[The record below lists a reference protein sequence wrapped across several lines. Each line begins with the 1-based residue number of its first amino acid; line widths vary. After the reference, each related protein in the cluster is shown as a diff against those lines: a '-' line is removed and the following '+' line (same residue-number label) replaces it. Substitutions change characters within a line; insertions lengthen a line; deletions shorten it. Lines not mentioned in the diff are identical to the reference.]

1 MNDYSSL
8 LDTLGNYKANNNDDE
23 SFYDNLYT
31 VLGCVPESTLEQIS
45 IEYKKRVLTCHPDR
59 LKLHEDKSAEFH
71 KLLTAYKILSD
82 PTERAQ
88 YDKWRNSS
96 IKVPYLMWKGLGAQ
110 AQAVHWRVPRE
121 RLAIDN
127 ECHGDKE
134 GGLNQSIITSSPMT
148 VVYREPEA
156 PFWKNSDTDDLY
168 EKFRN
173 YEI

>member
-1 MNDYSSL
+1 MPQIHNFQHVLSAFNGLSMNDYSSL

-31 VLGCVPESTLEQIS
+31 VLGCVPESTVRYKSTFIRELAALFRRVSNNIFYVQLEQIS
-45 IEYKKRVLTCHPDR
+45 TEYKKRVLTCHPDR

-96 IKVPYLMWKGLGAQ
+96 IKVPYLMWKGLGAH
-110 AQAVHWRVPRE
+110 AQVCK
-121 RLAIDN
+121 I
-127 ECHGDKE
+127 
-134 GGLNQSIITSSPMT
+134 
-148 VVYREPEA
+148 
-156 PFWKNSDTDDLY
+156 
-168 EKFRN
+168 
-173 YEI
+173 